1 LCTGGINLKSET
13 LTLEG
18 DLMKT
23 TFKKFAAVL
32 GVVLIGTIFTA
43 KANAD
48 CGYYPPSHK
57 DGAVVSPQ
65 SWNEAEFDSGSLLL
79 VSEESN
85 NSIVGMWKFTLT
97 AQGNTGPGAP
107 PDGVPLD
114 IGFTQ
119 WHSDGTEI
127 INSGRPPQD
136 GNICLGVWEKT
147 GKSRYKFNHFATG
160 YDTANAPTGIGNPT
174 GPTHIVGDVIVS
186 RDGKHYAG
194 TFTLDAYDTSN
205 TLIAHLVGVITATR
219 ITVHTPASSIF

>member
-1 LCTGGINLKSET
+1 
-13 LTLEG
+13 
-18 DLMKT
+18 MKT
-23 TFKKFAAVL
+23 ALKGFAVAL
-32 GVVLIGTIFTA
+32 GLVLIGTILTA
-43 KANAD
+43 KASAE
-48 CGYYPPSHK
+48 CGFYPLGHK
-57 DGAVVSPQ
+57 AGAVVSPQ
-65 SWNEAEFDSGSLLL
+65 SWTGAEFSSASLLL
-79 VSEESN
+79 ASEHDSN
-85 NSIVGMWKFTLT
+85 ESIVGMWKFTLT

-136 GNICLGVWEKT
+136 GSFCLGVWEKT
-147 GKSRYKFNHFATG
+147 GKSRYKFNHFAIG
-160 YDTANAPTGIGNPT
+160 YDTANAPTGIGNPA
-174 GPTHIVGDVIVS
+174 GPTHIVGDVMVS

-219 ITVHTPASSIF
+219 ITVHTPITSVF

>member
-1 LCTGGINLKSET
+1 
-13 LTLEG
+13 
-18 DLMKT
+18 MKT
-23 TFKKFAAVL
+23 TFKRFAAAL
-32 GVVLIGTIFTA
+32 GLVLIGMILTA
-43 KANAD
+43 KAGAE
-48 CGYYPPSHK
+48 CGSYLLGHK
-57 DGAVVSPQ
+57 AGAVVSPQ
-65 SWNEAEFDSGSLLL
+65 SWSGAEFSSASLLV
-79 VSEESN
+79 VSEHDSN
-85 NSIVGMWKFTLT
+85 ESIVGMWKFTLT
-97 AQGNTGPGAP
+97 AEGNGPGGP

-136 GNICLGVWEKT
+136 GSICLGVWEKT

-160 YDTANAPTGIGNPT
+160 YDTANAPSGIGNPT
-174 GPTHIVGDVIVS
+174 GPTHIVGDVMVS

-194 TFTLDAYDTSN
+194 TFTLDAYDLSN

>member
-1 LCTGGINLKSET
+1 
-13 LTLEG
+13 
-18 DLMKT
+18 MKT
-23 TFKKFAAVL
+23 TFKRFAAAL
-32 GVVLIGTIFTA
+32 GLALIGMILTA
-43 KANAD
+43 KAGAE
-48 CGYYPPSHK
+48 CGSYLLGHK
-57 DGAVVSPQ
+57 AGAVVSPQ
-65 SWNEAEFDSGSLLL
+65 SWSGAEVSSASLLL
-79 VSEESN
+79 VSEHDSN
-85 NSIVGMWKFTLT
+85 DSIVGMWKFTLT

-136 GNICLGVWEKT
+136 GSICLGVWEKT

-160 YDTANAPTGIGNPT
+160 YDTANAPSGIGNPT
-174 GPTHIVGDVIVS
+174 GPTHIVGDVMVS

-219 ITVHTPASSIF
+219 ITVRTPASSIF

>member
-1 LCTGGINLKSET
+1 
-13 LTLEG
+13 
-18 DLMKT
+18 
-23 TFKKFAAVL
+23 
-32 GVVLIGTIFTA
+32 
-43 KANAD
+43 
-48 CGYYPPSHK
+48 
-57 DGAVVSPQ
+57 
-65 SWNEAEFDSGSLLL
+65 
-79 VSEESN
+79 
-85 NSIVGMWKFTLT
+85 MWKFTLT

-136 GNICLGVWEKT
+136 GSICLGVWEKT
-147 GKSRYKFNHFATG
+147 GKSRYTFNHFATG
-160 YDTANAPTGIGNPT
+160 YDTANAPSGIGNPT
-174 GPTHIVGDVIVS
+174 GPTHIVGDVMVS

-205 TLIAHLVGVITATR
+205 TLIAHIVGVITATR